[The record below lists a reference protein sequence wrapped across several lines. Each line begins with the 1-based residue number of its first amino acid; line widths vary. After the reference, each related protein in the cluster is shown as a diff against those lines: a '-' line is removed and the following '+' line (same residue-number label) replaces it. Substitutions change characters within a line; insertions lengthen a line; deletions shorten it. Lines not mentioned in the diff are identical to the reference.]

1 MDLTFSKQYQIF
13 DPMNQE
19 KVISM
24 PIKEI
29 PDLKVILATWY
40 TFLRDQTGKI
50 EKDDFTRFLKT
61 HVVYNI
67 EKDEI
72 EILFTGTDE
81 LLKKFSDY
89 VFKA

>member
-1 MDLTFSKQYQIF
+1 MTYYKQYRTF

-40 TFLRDQTGKI
+40 TFLRDQMHQIDKN
-50 EKDDFTRFLKT
+50 DFTRFLKT
-61 HVVYNI
+61 PVVYNL

-72 EILFTGTDE
+72 EILFTGTEE

-89 VFKA
+89 VFKNT